1 MLHTMNLTTVM
12 IPSSP
17 LTSLVGEIDQMI
29 SVTLI
34 HPSKNVAAIYYLGN
48 LDQRKLNMMRFSLTI
63 LFDPWI
69 EHYSLKLAID
79 W

>member
-1 MLHTMNLTTVM
+1 MIHTMNLTTVM

-17 LTSLVGEIDQMI
+17 LISLVDEIDQMI

-34 HPSKNVAAIYYLGN
+34 HPSKNAVAICCLCKLN
-48 LDQRKLNMMRFSLTI
+48 QRKLNMIRFSLTI
-63 LFDPWI
+63 LFDPWT